1 VKPLAVALLAAAG
14 CLTGTP
20 GDPSDGYPVEAVA
33 LLAPLGSEPPSVDGP
48 IEFLG
53 TGMPGSVADAGA
65 RTIAAYHVHLAEG
78 VDAFVEL
85 VNAASCTDREPLT
98 SAEQP
103 VAAQVLGLIRRVGDE
118 THFFTPYV
126 QIGDQIRDIDTET
139 ATAYA
144 PRNAQFPRILLAI
157 SSFDFHLLACG
168 ELTWR

>member
-1 VKPLAVALLAAAG
+1 MKVPTVAVLACTG

-20 GDPSDGYPVEAVA
+20 GDPSDGYPVEAIA
-33 LLAPLGSEPPSVDGP
+33 LLAPVGAEPPSVDGP
-48 IEFLG
+48 IELLG
-53 TGMPGSVADAGA
+53 TGIPGSVADVGA

-78 VDAFVEL
+78 VDAFIEL

-103 VAAQVLGLIRRVGDE
+103 VAAQLLGLIRRVGDE

-126 QIGDQIRDIDTET
+126 QIGDHAVDIDTET

-144 PRNAQFPRILLAI
+144 PRNARFPRIVLAI
-157 SSFDFHLLACG
+157 SALDFHVLACG